1 MNFPFYIAKRYLFA
15 KSGNNAINIITI
27 IASVGVI
34 VGTLALFII
43 LSVFS
48 GLRTFSYSL
57 LDASDPDV
65 KITASLGKTFTYT
78 DSLRNVLTKNT
89 EIDQFSKVIEERVFL
104 KSGEK
109 QQIAYAKGVD
119 YNYKNVVELDS
130 AIQQGNWLDKDYSN
144 TGVIGNGLAFKL
156 SLSVLNYGKPLEIFV
171 PKAGRK
177 LLTSERSFRSIET
190 QIIGIY
196 SGTEEFVNK
205 FIFISNG
212 QAQYLL
218 NYDENQ
224 YTGIEIKLK
233 PGVDPDDF
241 TDLLQ
246 QQLGTQ
252 FKVETKAQLNA
263 LLYKVINTENFV
275 FYLIFT
281 LIVIIAMFNVI
292 GAIIMMIID
301 KKKNLKTM
309 LNLGASL
316 KEVKRI
322 FVIQGFLLTLVAM
335 TVGLILAILAV
346 FIQQQF
352 GLIKIT
358 SDVVYPVEL
367 RVSNILIVVATIVVL
382 GVISARIA
390 SSRISVNFIEK

>member
-34 VGTLALFII
+34 VGTIALFVI

-57 LDASDPDV
+57 LDVSDPDV
-65 KITASLGKTFTYT
+65 KITASLGKTFTYS
-78 DSLRNVLTKNT
+78 DSINNVLTSTT
-89 EIDQFSKVIEERVFL
+89 EVDHFAKVIEERVFL

-119 YNYKNVVELDS
+119 YNYTNVVELDS
-130 AIQQGNWLDKDYSN
+130 AIQVGNWLDKNYSN

-156 SLSVLNYGKPLEIFV
+156 SLSIHNYGKPLEIFV
-171 PKAGRK
+171 PKADKK

-190 QIIGIY
+190 QVVGIY

-205 FIFISNG
+205 FIFISNE

-218 NYDENQ
+218 NYTKNQ

-241 TDLLQ
+241 TQQLQ
-246 QQLGTQ
+246 QQIGTQ

-309 LNLGASL
+309 LNIGATL
-316 KEVKRI
+316 KEIKRI
-322 FVIQGFLLTLVAM
+322 FIIQGFLLTLVAM
-335 TVGLILAILAV
+335 TVGLIIAIMLV
-346 FIQQQF
+346 FIQQHF
-352 GLIKIT
+352 GVIKIT

-367 RVSNILIVVATIVVL
+367 RFSNIVIVVATIFVL
-382 GVISARIA
+382 GLISARIA